1 MAISRMQQPRQM
13 YGLGSFV
20 KKDFRGVKKIAKS
33 PLGKAAMI
41 GALGFGIPG
50 TSIGGLFGRAGF
62 GGAAT
67 GMLGSQGIGATMAKS
82 LPSLFA
88 NPKGMAARHLDQGFF
103 PKMLGKMTTG
113 QKIFAGLGATA
124 IASPFLAKAF
134 GKGPEEMVEEVDEDY
149 IPPYM
154 AYQMSRNKDPYM
166 NFLPPEASAQ
176 SSYYTPQL
184 AANGGRIGY
193 AGGMIVEDEEDIN
206 LNRPF
211 NMGNMMS
218 RRGYANG
225 NRARIG
231 FKGGGADM
239 GDPAR
244 AQERAD
250 RGYGNTSGPDDRST
264 MAQTINHINAME
276 NAKYD
281 NHVYPAGTEGYVEYQ
296 NELSRDDFYDDA
308 FETDKRNKLMQAR
321 INKENEEQ
329 VSVMDFENYPSRES
343 LLEDKLNQNYEAP
356 IEKVFDNFEGP
367 GYLTEEQ
374 IQELDLRLHGDEDK
388 DTKGVFGSIPMNSVT
403 GYPEMSSAAF
413 TNVLKGIDDPYS
425 LDRNQIQKYY
435 ANGGRTGYAN
445 GEMVEK
451 SMTEE
456 VRLPDEAEQM
466 LQVEYKKYIEGG
478 GQLPYPEFKKLVL
491 QQMQQE
497 RSAPDETMM
506 AETETV
512 EAAPTAMMAGGGL
525 TSVPG
530 YGTPAGTNK
539 FGYPSGGARV
549 GAEEGGLMNLGGM
562 EKDYRA
568 EGGFVPIGAKEKAD
582 DVPARL
588 SVNEFVFTA
597 DAVRNAGGGD
607 IDKGAEVMENM
618 MNHLENGG
626 QVSEESQGGEG
637 AQAMYD
643 QQQMLQSRMG

>member
-1 MAISRMQQPRQM
+1 MAISNMQQPRQM

-20 KKDFRGVKKIAKS
+20 KKAFRGVKKIAKS
-33 PLGKAAMI
+33 PLGKLAI
-41 GALGFGIPG
+41 GAGLGMYAGGLGPFSASGSLSGAKGAGFLKNMFAAKAAIPSGTYTDRIMDIATNRGQGGGFFNKAGGFLKSMIPG
-50 TSIGGLFGRAGF
+50 NEGFSGKNLF
-62 GGAAT
+62 
-67 GMLGSQGIGATMAKS
+67 M
-82 LPSLFA
+82 
-88 NPKGMAARHLDQGFF
+88 
-103 PKMLGKMTTG
+103 
-113 QKIFAGLGATA
+113 GLGATA
-124 IASPFLAKAF
+124 VASPYLAKAF
-134 GKGPEEMVEEVDEDY
+134 GKPEEIVEEVDEDY

-154 AYQMSRNKDPYM
+154 AYMMARNQDPYM

-176 SSYYTPQL
+176 SGFYTPQL

-206 LNRPF
+206 LNKPF
-211 NMGNMMS
+211 NMGSMMS

-225 NRARIG
+225 
-231 FKGGGADM
+231 
-239 GDPAR
+239 
-244 AQERAD
+244 
-250 RGYGNTSGPDDRST
+250 
-264 MAQTINHINAME
+264 
-276 NAKYD
+276 
-281 NHVYPAGTEGYVEYQ
+281 
-296 NELSRDDFYDDA
+296 
-308 FETDKRNKLMQAR
+308 
-321 INKENEEQ
+321 
-329 VSVMDFENYPSRES
+329 
-343 LLEDKLNQNYEAP
+343 
-356 IEKVFDNFEGP
+356 
-367 GYLTEEQ
+367 
-374 IQELDLRLHGDEDK
+374 
-388 DTKGVFGSIPMNSVT
+388 
-403 GYPEMSSAAF
+403 
-413 TNVLKGIDDPYS
+413 
-425 LDRNQIQKYY
+425 
-435 ANGGRTGYAN
+435 
-445 GEMVEK
+445 EMVEE

-456 VRLPDEAEQM
+456 VKLPDEAEQM
-466 LQVEYKKYIEGG
+466 LQVEYQKYIEGG

-497 RSAPDETMM
+497 RTSPDETMV

-539 FGYPSGGARV
+539 FGYPSGGVRV

>member
-1 MAISRMQQPRQM
+1 MAISNMQQPRQM

-20 KKDFRGVKKIAKS
+20 KKAFRGVKKIAKS
-33 PLGKAAMI
+33 PLGKAALMYAATAGL
-41 GALGFGIPG
+41 GAL
-50 TSIGGLFGRAGF
+50 A
-62 GGAAT
+62 GGAGGT
-67 GMLGSQGIGATMAKS
+67 GFTRAAFSPRGIAGNFGKFA
-82 LPSLFA
+82 PSLFA
-88 NPKGMAARHLDQGFF
+88 SPTTGQMKMEGMTKGFF
-103 PKMLGKMTTG
+103 PNMLSKMSTG
-113 QKIFAGLGATA
+113 QKIFGTLGATA

-134 GKGPEEMVEEVDEDY
+134 GTPEIEEEEIDESY

-154 AYQMSRNKDPYM
+154 AYQMSRNQDPYM
-166 NFLPPEASAQ
+166 NFLPDEASAQ
-176 SSYYTPQL
+176 SGYFTQN

-193 AGGMIVEDEEDIN
+193 AGGTLVEDEEDIN
-206 LNRPF
+206 LDRPL
-211 NMGNMMS
+211 NMAAMS

-225 NRARIG
+225 
-231 FKGGGADM
+231 
-239 GDPAR
+239 
-244 AQERAD
+244 
-250 RGYGNTSGPDDRST
+250 
-264 MAQTINHINAME
+264 
-276 NAKYD
+276 
-281 NHVYPAGTEGYVEYQ
+281 
-296 NELSRDDFYDDA
+296 
-308 FETDKRNKLMQAR
+308 
-321 INKENEEQ
+321 
-329 VSVMDFENYPSRES
+329 
-343 LLEDKLNQNYEAP
+343 
-356 IEKVFDNFEGP
+356 
-367 GYLTEEQ
+367 
-374 IQELDLRLHGDEDK
+374 
-388 DTKGVFGSIPMNSVT
+388 
-403 GYPEMSSAAF
+403 
-413 TNVLKGIDDPYS
+413 
-425 LDRNQIQKYY
+425 
-435 ANGGRTGYAN
+435 
-445 GEMVEK
+445 EMVEE

-466 LQVEYKKYIEGG
+466 LQVEYQKYIEGG

-497 RSAPDETMM
+497 RQAPDETMM

-530 YGTPAGTNK
+530 YGTPAGTNR

>member
-1 MAISRMQQPRQM
+1 MAISNMQQPRQM

-20 KKDFRGVKKIAKS
+20 KKAFRGVKKIAKS
-33 PLGKAAMI
+33 PLGKMAIMAGLGSI
-41 GALGFGIPG
+41 PFGASGA
-50 TSIGGLFGRAGF
+50 SLFGRL
-62 GGAAT
+62 GGALSGTAGT
-67 GMLGSQGIGATMAKS
+67 GFLKSQAAGGAS
-82 LPSLFA
+82 L
-88 NPKGMAARHLDQGFF
+88 KGGMFSNL
-103 PKMLGKMTTG
+103 LGKFNKLGTG

-124 IASPFLAKAF
+124 VASPFISKMF
-134 GKGPEEMVEEVDEDY
+134 GTPEIEEEIDEDY

-154 AYQMSRNKDPYM
+154 AYQMSKNQDPYM

-176 SSYYTPQL
+176 SGYYTPQL

-193 AGGMIVEDEEDIN
+193 AGGGSYLDDEEEIN
-206 LNRPF
+206 LNKP
-211 NMGNMMS
+211 NMM
-218 RRGYANG
+218 RR
-225 NRARIG
+225 
-231 FKGGGADM
+231 
-239 GDPAR
+239 
-244 AQERAD
+244 
-250 RGYGNTSGPDDRST
+250 
-264 MAQTINHINAME
+264 
-276 NAKYD
+276 
-281 NHVYPAGTEGYVEYQ
+281 
-296 NELSRDDFYDDA
+296 
-308 FETDKRNKLMQAR
+308 
-321 INKENEEQ
+321 
-329 VSVMDFENYPSRES
+329 
-343 LLEDKLNQNYEAP
+343 
-356 IEKVFDNFEGP
+356 
-367 GYLTEEQ
+367 
-374 IQELDLRLHGDEDK
+374 
-388 DTKGVFGSIPMNSVT
+388 
-403 GYPEMSSAAF
+403 
-413 TNVLKGIDDPYS
+413 
-425 LDRNQIQKYY
+425 
-435 ANGGRTGYAN
+435 GYAN
-445 GEMVEK
+445 GEMVEE

-456 VRLPDEAEQM
+456 VQLPDEAEQM
-466 LQVEYKKYIEGG
+466 LQVEYQKYIEGG

-497 RSAPDETMM
+497 RETPDETMV

-539 FGYPSGGARV
+539 FGYPSGGVRV

>member
-1 MAISRMQQPRQM
+1 MAISNMQQPRQM

-20 KKDFRGVKKIAKS
+20 KKAFRGIKKIAKS
-33 PLGKAAMI
+33 PLGKAAI
-41 GALGFGIPG
+41 FAGLGSIPFGASKASLFSRLVGALSGTAGTGFLK
-50 TSIGGLFGRAGF
+50 SQAA
-62 GGAAT
+62 GGASLKG
-67 GMLGSQGIGATMAKS
+67 GMFSNL
-82 LPSLFA
+82 
-88 NPKGMAARHLDQGFF
+88 
-103 PKMLGKMTTG
+103 LGKFNGLTTG
-113 QKIFAGLGATA
+113 KKIFAGLGATA

-134 GKGPEEMVEEVDEDY
+134 GTPEVVEEEDDSY
-149 IPPYM
+149 ITPYTAM
-154 AYQMSRNKDPYM
+154 MMSRYQDPYM

-176 SSYYTPQL
+176 SNYYQTPVQ

-193 AGGMIVEDEEDIN
+193 ADGMMVEEEEDIN

-211 NMGNMMS
+211 NINAMMS

-225 NRARIG
+225 
-231 FKGGGADM
+231 
-239 GDPAR
+239 
-244 AQERAD
+244 
-250 RGYGNTSGPDDRST
+250 
-264 MAQTINHINAME
+264 
-276 NAKYD
+276 
-281 NHVYPAGTEGYVEYQ
+281 
-296 NELSRDDFYDDA
+296 
-308 FETDKRNKLMQAR
+308 
-321 INKENEEQ
+321 
-329 VSVMDFENYPSRES
+329 
-343 LLEDKLNQNYEAP
+343 
-356 IEKVFDNFEGP
+356 
-367 GYLTEEQ
+367 
-374 IQELDLRLHGDEDK
+374 
-388 DTKGVFGSIPMNSVT
+388 
-403 GYPEMSSAAF
+403 
-413 TNVLKGIDDPYS
+413 
-425 LDRNQIQKYY
+425 
-435 ANGGRTGYAN
+435 
-445 GEMVEK
+445 EMVEE

-456 VRLPDEAEQM
+456 VQLPDEAEQM
-466 LQVEYKKYIEGG
+466 LQVEYQKYIEGG

-497 RSAPDETMM
+497 RQAPDETMV

-512 EAAPTAMMAGGGL
+512 ETAPTAMMAGGGL

-539 FGYPSGGARV
+539 FGYPSGGVRV

-637 AQAMYD
+637 AQAMYE

>member
-1 MAISRMQQPRQM
+1 MAISNMQQPRQM

-20 KKDFRGVKKIAKS
+20 KKAFRGVKKIAKS
-33 PLGKAAMI
+33 PLGKAALMYAATAGL
-41 GALGFGIPG
+41 GAL
-50 TSIGGLFGRAGF
+50 A
-62 GGAAT
+62 GGAGGT
-67 GMLGSQGIGATMAKS
+67 GFTRAAFSPRGIAGNFGKFA
-82 LPSLFA
+82 PSLFQGA
-88 NPKGMAARHLDQGFF
+88 VGKTGPMQPGFF
-103 PKMLGKMTTG
+103 PSMLGKMSTG

-124 IASPFLAKAF
+124 VASPFIAKAF
-134 GKGPEEMVEEVDEDY
+134 GTPEIEEEVDESY

-154 AYQMSRNKDPYM
+154 AYQMSRNQDPYM

-176 SSYYTPQL
+176 SNYFTQNV
-184 AANGGRIGY
+184 ANGGRIGY
-193 AGGMIVEDEEDIN
+193 AGGMLVEDEEDIN
-206 LNRPF
+206 LDRPF
-211 NMGNMMS
+211 NMGNMS

-225 NRARIG
+225 
-231 FKGGGADM
+231 
-239 GDPAR
+239 
-244 AQERAD
+244 
-250 RGYGNTSGPDDRST
+250 
-264 MAQTINHINAME
+264 
-276 NAKYD
+276 
-281 NHVYPAGTEGYVEYQ
+281 
-296 NELSRDDFYDDA
+296 
-308 FETDKRNKLMQAR
+308 
-321 INKENEEQ
+321 
-329 VSVMDFENYPSRES
+329 
-343 LLEDKLNQNYEAP
+343 
-356 IEKVFDNFEGP
+356 
-367 GYLTEEQ
+367 
-374 IQELDLRLHGDEDK
+374 
-388 DTKGVFGSIPMNSVT
+388 
-403 GYPEMSSAAF
+403 
-413 TNVLKGIDDPYS
+413 
-425 LDRNQIQKYY
+425 
-435 ANGGRTGYAN
+435 
-445 GEMVEK
+445 EMVEE

-456 VRLPDEAEQM
+456 VQLPDEAEQM
-466 LQVEYKKYIEGG
+466 LQVEYQKYIEGG

-497 RSAPDETMM
+497 RQAPDETMV

-530 YGTPAGTNK
+530 YGTPAGTNR
-539 FGYPSGGARV
+539 FGYPSGGVRV